1 MGRYDI
7 MMESR
12 DEKND
17 SIIIEF
23 KVLDKKKDKD
33 FSDCAKRALMQIE
46 EKQYADQLVASGVDE
61 NRIKKYG
68 FAFEGKN
75 VYIEAGVML

>member
-1 MGRYDI
+1 

-33 FSDCAKRALMQIE
+33 LSDCAKRALMQIE